1 MTLKEL
7 FRSVRFDDILP
18 IIIDYDPQITE
29 SRSALKQAF
38 DSIRL
43 TSGSNDKPE
52 EAITVSYF
60 NDIDAS
66 DGMSVRNC
74 SNDLFEVVANR
85 QVQTAPN
92 VHLTLNE
99 LAAYC
104 LWELTF
110 WGYSDEEVAE
120 NFMYK
125 VAGRASEPR
134 NRYEREFIEKSELWF
149 PPINVSPSS
158 VTEYKPQNR
167 AKRQRDYRRERRLKQ
182 LLRFA
187 KIEEL
192 CDYVA
197 AYHVDGVSRD
207 ELWSLKNVV
216 GFTVHTDR
224 SFAEQPELAE
234 QYLVELYD
242 KYSTVDNNIVRSI
255 AMVTGGASVKGG
267 LDALRQ
273 TLANRLPD
281 AIIGVGDRSREQ
293 ITVRII
299 NVLSKTAISK

>member
-1 MTLKEL
+1 M
-7 FRSVRFDDILP
+7 ILC
-18 IIIDYDPQITE
+18 
-29 SRSALKQAF
+29 R
-38 DSIRL
+38 
-43 TSGSNDKPE
+43 
-52 EAITVSYF
+52 
-60 NDIDAS
+60 
-66 DGMSVRNC
+66 C
-74 SNDLFEVVANR
+74 
-85 QVQTAPN
+85 
-92 VHLTLNE
+92 
-99 LAAYC
+99 
-104 LWELTF
+104 
-110 WGYSDEEVAE
+110 
-120 NFMYK
+120 
-125 VAGRASEPR
+125 
-134 NRYEREFIEKSELWF
+134 
-149 PPINVSPSS
+149 
-158 VTEYKPQNR
+158 
-167 AKRQRDYRRERRLKQ
+167 RERRLKQ
-182 LLRFA
+182 LRRFA

-197 AYHVDGVSRD
+197 AYHVDGESRD